1 MVKHTG
7 KSRGLLGYFA
17 RKKQEHDA
25 FLQDVAATVHAVKS
39 RDPAARSTAEVLF
52 LYSGVHAVIAHRK
65 AHKLLE
71 DGHPFLARVVSQ
83 TARHF
88 TGIEIHPGAKIGKG
102 LLIDHGMGVV
112 IGETAEIGDNCTIY
126 QGVTLGGTGKDIGKR
141 HPTLGDNVMVG
152 AGAKI
157 LGPVTIGSGSKVAA
171 NAVVLHEVPADCTA
185 VGIPAKVV
193 RRGGQRVNDMD
204 QIHIPD
210 PVAQELRRLQKEIDG
225 LEKAED

>member
-1 MVKHTG
+1 M
-7 KSRGLLGYFA
+7 GYFA
-17 RKKQEHDA
+17 RKKQAHDA
-25 FLQDVAATVHAVKS
+25 FLRDVAETVKAVQS
-39 RDPAARSTAEVLF
+39 RDPAARSTTEVLL

-65 AHKLLE
+65 AHQLLE
-71 DGHPFLARVVSQ
+71 DGHPFLARLVSQ
-83 TARHF
+83 AARHF

-126 QGVTLGGTGKDIGKR
+126 QGVTLGGTGKDVGKR

-157 LGPVTIGSGSKVAA
+157 LGPVKVGSGSKIAA
-171 NAVVLHEVPADCTA
+171 NAVVLNAVPENSTA

-193 RRGGQRVNDMD
+193 RRGGVKVKNDMD

-210 PVAQELRRLQKEIDG
+210 PVAQKICRLEHEVER
-225 LEKAED
+225 LKAERNKTED

>member
-1 MVKHTG
+1 MEKKQG
-7 KSRGLLGYFA
+7 FFA
-17 RKKQEHDA
+17 RKKQAHDE
-25 FLQDVAATVHAVKS
+25 FLRDVAQTVQAVRS
-39 RDPAARSTAEVLF
+39 RDPAARSMAEILL
-52 LYSGVHAVIAHRK
+52 LYSGVHAIIAHRK
-65 AHKLLE
+65 AHQLLE
-71 DGHPFLARVVSQ
+71 DGHPFLARLVSQ
-83 TARHF
+83 AARHA

-126 QGVTLGGTGKDIGKR
+126 QGVTLGGTGKDVGKR

-157 LGPVTIGSGSKVAA
+157 LGPVKIGSGSKVAA
-171 NAVVLHEVPADCTA
+171 NAVVLHEVPENCTA

-193 RRGGQRVNDMD
+193 RRGGVKVQCDLD

-210 PVAQELRRLQKEIDG
+210 PVAQELRRLETRIAE
-225 LEKAED
+225 LEAREKKQGD

>member
-1 MVKHTG
+1 M
-7 KSRGLLGYFA
+7 GYFA
-17 RKKQEHDA
+17 RKKQAHDA
-25 FLQDVAATVHAVKS
+25 FLRDVAETVKAVQS
-39 RDPAARSTAEVLF
+39 RDPAARSTTEVLL

-65 AHKLLE
+65 AHQLLE
-71 DGHPFLARVVSQ
+71 DGHPFLARLVSQ
-83 TARHF
+83 AARHF

-126 QGVTLGGTGKDIGKR
+126 QGVTLGGTGKDVGKR

-157 LGPVTIGSGSKVAA
+157 LGPVKVGSGSKIAA
-171 NAVVLHEVPADCTA
+171 NAVVLNAVPENSTA

-193 RRGGQRVNDMD
+193 RRGGVKVENDMD

-210 PVAQELRRLQKEIDG
+210 PVAQKICRLEHEVER
-225 LEKAED
+225 LKAERNKTED